1 MTILFSLAAIAWLGS
16 ASLASPSDI
25 STNGSHRAVNVP
37 APTDSVRGRVADST
51 GTPIVGA
58 QVTLVELERGA
69 TTDAR
74 GGFVFGNVPAG
85 RYTIVTR
92 RLGYAAESRRVR
104 VGAGDR
110 ATLDIRLTS
119 VAGDIEPVVVTAT
132 RDATDVG
139 NSPLP
144 VAQLAGDRLHREQ
157 STTLS
162 GAIDRLPGVHNLT
175 TGQQIGKPMIRGL
188 SGSRVLVLDDG
199 HRLEDYS
206 WSDEDGPS
214 IDARLAQ
221 RVEVIRGPA
230 SVLYGSDA
238 IGGVVNAI
246 PAALPDPSGG
256 KFTRT
261 MAELSGATN
270 NREADLVLGADGA
283 RSRLGW
289 RAMAIARLS
298 EDLTTPDG
306 KLENTKFSAVT
317 GEAAAAMQ
325 SSRGTSTLR
334 YARYGGE
341 FHLLEANEP
350 VRPPGAGEEEGGPER
365 KLGDD
370 RLQFTGNYIAGKLR
384 VEPKLQWQRHN
395 LAEVS
400 DELGPGGAP
409 TGVETEVFNL
419 LLNTLTADLL
429 VHHGEGKVH
438 GTLGATGEYQ
448 SSDSR
453 GIIPL
458 VPDARLTTGGIF
470 GFEQIDLGR
479 LSVVAGARGDVRSL
493 NADANPDL
501 GLSDQS
507 RHSGAFAGDVG
518 IIVRPVA
525 DIAFTG
531 NIGRAWRAPTLF
543 ELFANGPRLGE
554 ARYEI
559 GDATLDPE
567 TSLNIDG
574 SLRWSSQRAHAEVAG
589 FHNRIED
596 FIYIAPTGQKQGT
609 LDVFRYEHALATL
622 SGAEVSADV
631 DPTSMLT
638 LRGRYDVVRGTNEDS
653 DTPLPLIPAPRTTFE
668 AELHRVGLGW
678 AEHAHAGLDV
688 EINGKQSRRTE
699 FDFETGSYTLL
710 GLDAGIA
717 RHFGSRPI
725 RFDVRVRNLTDK
737 AYKSYLSRY
746 KSFALDPGRNILI
759 RLSAEF

>member
-1 MTILFSLAAIAWLGS
+1 
-16 ASLASPSDI
+16 
-25 STNGSHRAVNVP
+25 
-37 APTDSVRGRVADST
+37 
-51 GTPIVGA
+51 
-58 QVTLVELERGA
+58 
-69 TTDAR
+69 
-74 GGFVFGNVPAG
+74 
-85 RYTIVTR
+85 
-92 RLGYAAESRRVR
+92 
-104 VGAGDR
+104 
-110 ATLDIRLTS
+110 
-119 VAGDIEPVVVTAT
+119 
-132 RDATDVG
+132 
-139 NSPLP
+139 

-157 STTLS
+157 STSLS
-162 GAIDRLPGVHNLT
+162 GAIDRLPGVRNLT

-188 SGSRVLVLDDG
+188 AGSRVLVLDNG
-199 HRLEDYS
+199 HRLEDYA

-246 PAALPDPSGG
+246 PTALPDPSAG
-256 KFTRT
+256 KFTRS

-283 RSRLGW
+283 RSRIGW
-289 RAMAIARLS
+289 RATAIARLS

-350 VRPPGAGEEEGGPER
+350 PKPAGGEEEEGPER

-370 RLQFTGNYIAGKLR
+370 RIQFTGNYVFGKLR
-384 VEPKLQWQRHN
+384 FEPKLQWQRHD

-409 TGVETEVFNL
+409 TGVESEVFKL
-419 LLNTLTADLL
+419 LLNTMTADFL
-429 VHHGEGKVH
+429 VHHGDEGKVH
-438 GTLGATGEYQ
+438 GTLGVTGEYQ
-448 SSDSR
+448 SSDSK
-453 GIIPL
+453 GIVPL
-458 VPDARLTTGGIF
+458 VPDARLTSGAIF
-470 GFEQIDLGR
+470 GFEQLDFGKV
-479 LSVVAGARGDVRSL
+479 SVVAGARGDVRSL
-493 NADANPDL
+493 KADANAEL
-501 GLSDQS
+501 GLTDQS

-518 IIVRPVA
+518 VILRPLTDVA
-525 DIAFTG
+525 VTA
-531 NIGRAWRAPTLF
+531 NVGRAWRAPTLF

-559 GDATLDPE
+559 GDKNLDPE

-574 SLRWSSQRAHAEVAG
+574 SLRWSSRRAHAEIAG
-589 FHNRIED
+589 FRNRIQD
-596 FIYIAPTGQKQGT
+596 FIYIAPTGETQGS
-609 LDVFRYEHALATL
+609 LQVYRYEHALATL
-622 SGAEVSADV
+622 TGAEVSADF
-631 DPTSMLT
+631 DPTNLLT
-638 LRGRYDVVRGTNEDS
+638 LRGRYDAVRGTNEATDS
-653 DTPLPLIPAPRTTFE
+653 PLPLIPAPRTTFE

-688 EINGKQSRRTE
+688 EINSKQTRRTT
-699 FDFETGSYTLL
+699 FDFETDSYTLL
-710 GLDAGIA
+710 GLEAGMA
-717 RHFGSRPI
+717 RRLGSRPF

-746 KSFALDPGRNILI
+746 KSFALDPGRNVLI
-759 RLSAEF
+759 RISAEF